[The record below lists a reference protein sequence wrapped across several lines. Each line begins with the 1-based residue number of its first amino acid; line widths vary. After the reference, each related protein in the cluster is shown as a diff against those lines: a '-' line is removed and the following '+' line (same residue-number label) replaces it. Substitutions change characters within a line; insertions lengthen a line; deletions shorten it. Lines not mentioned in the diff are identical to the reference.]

1 MESESDIEEAQKP
14 ARKAGS
20 KRKHKPKVAEVSFQG
35 KYADFNALSLR
46 NLMTRFILRSSSLHS
61 ARRRLQCSMNHP
73 INLRVGVAVLIKKM
87 MNSSLEMMLSFGLY
101 VS

>member
-1 MESESDIEEAQKP
+1 MESESDIEEARKP

-20 KRKHKPKVAEVSFQG
+20 KRKPKVAEVSFQG
-35 KYADFNALSLR
+35 KYADFNVLSLR
-46 NLMTRFILRSSSLHS
+46 SLMMRFILRSSSLHN